1 MKGVYKAVWRRAGD
15 ALAITAGSL
24 IYAAGFVYF
33 IEPNRI
39 SPGGATGISSII
51 HELTGFP
58 IGAGILIIN
67 IPLFAVAARK
77 LGLRFLTRSAFAM
90 ALSSAAMD
98 LPLFL
103 PPYVEDRLLAALF
116 GSILSGFGLALIYA
130 RGAVTGGSDLL
141 GRLIRERLHH
151 ISMGR
156 LLLIVDGIIV
166 LTATV
171 VFGNLT
177 TALYSV
183 ISIYVTSQVVDKLLA
198 GLDVARVVYIISE
211 RYGDIGRDIVSRM
224 GRGVTLLKAEGGY
237 SGMERTVV
245 MCAVRRQELFELK
258 KIVMRH
264 DDNAFF
270 IVTEAAEVLG
280 EGFKTHDVKR

>member
-1 MKGVYKAVWRRAGD
+1 MKGVYKAVGRRAVD
-15 ALAITAGSL
+15 ALAVTAGSL

-39 SPGGATGISSII
+39 SPGGATGLSSII

-58 IGAGILIIN
+58 VGVGILIIN
-67 IPLFAVAARK
+67 IPLFAFAARRF
-77 LGLRFLTRSAFAM
+77 GLRFLARSAFAM
-90 ALSSAAMD
+90 ALSSAAID

-103 PPYVEDRLLAALF
+103 PAYVEDRLLAALF
-116 GSILSGFGLALIYA
+116 GSILCGLGLALIYA

-141 GRLIRERLHH
+141 SRLIRERLHH

-156 LLLIVDGIIV
+156 LLLMVDGVIV

-183 ISIYVTSQVVDKLLA
+183 ISIYVTSQMIDKVLA
-198 GLDVARVVYIISE
+198 GLDVARVVYIVSE
-211 RYGDIGRDIVSRM
+211 RYEDIGRDIVSRM

-237 SGMERTVV
+237 SGRERTLI
-245 MCAVRRQELFELK
+245 MCAVRRQELFQLK
-258 KIVMRH
+258 KLVLRH
-264 DDNAFF
+264 DNNAFF

-280 EGFKTHDVKR
+280 EGFKTYDVKH